1 MPNLLPRLFRSEEE
15 SDGVF
20 GPSALSIG
28 NFDGVHRGHQAL
40 FARLAEW
47 GRAHGAKAS
56 VLTFDP
62 HPARVVAPERAPR
75 LLSTLADRAR
85 WMAEAGIEQVLA
97 LPFTREFAAL
107 GPEEFVER
115 VIVRAAGA
123 KLVVVGD
130 NFCFGRKQSGD
141 VSTLRQLG
149 GRFGFKTEIVTG
161 VTYRQRMVS
170 STAVRFLIEAGDVAA
185 AARLLTRPY
194 TLSGAVVSGRGV
206 GSKQTVPTLNLAT
219 AAEVLPARGV
229 YVTVVRDL
237 ESSRRWPAVTNVGVR
252 PTFGGDNE
260 EVSIES
266 FLLEGYSE
274 PAPARIAVE
283 LLESLRAERKF
294 EDVAALKRQI
304 LLDAGRAQTFH
315 RRVNKWVRAGK
326 SAVL

>member
-1 MPNLLPRLFRSEEE
+1 MAMPRLFRSEEE
-15 SDGVF
+15 AAGAF

-40 FARLAEW
+40 FARLGEW

-75 LLSTLADRAR
+75 LLSSLADRAH
-85 WMAEAGIEQVLA
+85 WMAAAGIEQVLA
-97 LPFTREFAAL
+97 LPFTREFASL
-107 GPEEFVER
+107 TPEEFVER

-161 VTYRQRMVS
+161 VTYRRRMVS
-170 STAVRFLIEAGDVAA
+170 STVVRFLVEAGDVAA

-194 TLSGAVVSGRGV
+194 TLAGRVVSGRGV

-229 YVTVVRDL
+229 YVTAVRDL
-237 ESSRRWPAVTNVGVR
+237 DSDRRWPAVTNIGVR
-252 PTFGGDNE
+252 PTFGDNE
-260 EVSIES
+260 ELSIES
-266 FLLEGYSE
+266 FLLAGFSE
-274 PAPARIAVE
+274 PTPARIAVE
-283 LLESLRAERKF
+283 FWESLREERKF
-294 EDVAALKRQI
+294 ESSEALKRQI
-304 LLDAGRAQTFH
+304 LIDAGRAQSFH
-315 RRVNKWVRAGK
+315 RRVNKWVRR
-326 SAVL
+326 SNSSLS